1 LVADEGA
8 KSTFIVGAPDTTE
21 SADEYG
27 FGTNAVRCVH
37 LEENSKIKGFT
48 ITGGY
53 TWSGTLEGFSNNNRS
68 GGGICGDSPH
78 TVLAEECIISNNWAS
93 YSGGGVFYAAAVRS
107 YLFENHSTYQG
118 GAMHDGKLYG
128 CVVDKNYTGFS
139 TTTRP
144 SACWAHRAIVGCTLG
159 PDIFTHDNGKGCAV
173 TAEGSGAIFSYNIV
187 MGSMGVYSDGKYKLI
202 GCIFKGTAP
211 NWASK
216 MDETCIVSAGDSIA
230 LDENYRPIV
239 GQSIAV
245 DRVEVTDIAGVA
257 GEVLP
262 VDKDL
267 SGFQRMMNGKI
278 DVGALEADWRG
289 EYAKLLD
296 GSGKR
301 IVVNSAASGIVT
313 NDVSG
318 AASLSLH
325 DGDALE
331 FVWWSDMPKAKRKG
345 TVSVTGEGTLT
356 LKRNGVEYAAF
367 DSSSSPAEFS
377 IPVDGN
383 GDCRFEFAFAGEGSA
398 DIYSLSSMKGLAFSI
413 R

>member
-1 LVADEGA
+1 
-8 KSTFIVGAPDTTE
+8 
-21 SADEYG
+21 
-27 FGTNAVRCVH
+27 
-37 LEENSKIKGFT
+37 
-48 ITGGY
+48 
-53 TWSGTLEGFSNNNRS
+53 
-68 GGGICGDSPH
+68 
-78 TVLAEECIISNNWAS
+78 
-93 YSGGGVFYAAAVRS
+93 
-107 YLFENHSTYQG
+107 
-118 GAMHDGKLYG
+118 
-128 CVVDKNYTGFS
+128 
-139 TTTRP
+139 
-144 SACWAHRAIVGCTLG
+144 LG

-245 DRVEVTDIAGVA
+245 DRVAVDDITGVA

-383 GDCRFEFAFAGEGSA
+383 GNCRFEFAFAGEGSA